1 MNEIVNPDLKE
12 WKAVEKEGVNK
23 IIPVPKSGGMNKTNC
38 RMRVFL
44 LHNISYNLWST
55 LQAIILI
62 MLLKI

>member
-38 RMRVFL
+38 LMRVFL